1 MKRSALIFV
10 MILAGALSWAEKKF
24 YTVETIV
31 GRASYEAA
39 NGKWIDLTEG
49 MRIDATVIVNTGI
62 NSTLTL
68 VSGDEVIT
76 VKPMKKGTLT
86 TLVAANGFRTAVRIA
101 SKAGDTKTS
110 VPTAQEDVLT
120 ATKRAK
126 NLKEDVQWDE

>member
-10 MILAGALSWAEKKF
+10 MVLAGALAWTEQKV

-49 MRIDATVIVNTGI
+49 MTIDAAVSVNTGI

-68 VSGDEVIT
+68 VSGDEIIT
-76 VKPMKKGTLT
+76 VKPMKKGTIE

-101 SKAGDTKTS
+101 SKAMDTKLS
-110 VPTAQEDVLT
+110 VPATQEDPLT

-126 NLKEDVQWDE
+126 NLKDDVQWDE